1 MWKMFDEL
9 PGLKMHKA
17 VFGIAKRVEKELQA
31 ALGLSL
37 PQFMLLMSIK
47 YGEKCSQAQIAKAR
61 GLTEA
66 AVSRMMDTVLEKK
79 LATRVENP
87 NNRRERILELTDEGK
102 ITAGK
107 SMKIAENVVEEIFF
121 GLSSDERKTL
131 DIILDKILQS
141 IYSEKRNY
149 A

>member
-1 MWKMFDEL
+1 MFDEL